1 MLTKRQNL
9 LETIRGGHPDRF
21 VNQFE
26 AFVMLSKPK
35 NPGYQSLKKGQGP
48 IVDDWGVTKIWPAD
62 NPGPFPVHTPDKIV
76 VKDITRWKDY
86 VKAPNVIFSEAEWE
100 PYIKKAE
107 EIDRNE
113 YFATMYKAPGIFEQ
127 SHYLCEM
134 QNAMIN
140 LYEEPDDM
148 KDLLKYIAE
157 YEIRLAEQVCKY
169 LKPDALFHH
178 DDWGSQ
184 NSTFMSRDMFE
195 EFLMPLYKDV
205 YGCYKENGVQLIV
218 HHSDSYAET
227 LVPCMIEMKIDIW
240 QGVMTTNNIP
250 ELIRKYGGQISF
262 MGGINSASI
271 DFEGWTPEIIE
282 KEVRRACDE
291 YGRLYF
297 IPGASQGGAISTYP
311 GVYEATSKAI
321 DEYSKIVF
329 GTE

>member
-1 MLTKRQNL
+1 
-9 LETIRGGHPDRF
+9 
-21 VNQFE
+21 
-26 AFVMLSKPK
+26 
-35 NPGYQSLKKGQGP
+35 
-48 IVDDWGVTKIWPAD
+48 
-62 NPGPFPVHTPDKIV
+62 
-76 VKDITRWKDY
+76 
-86 VKAPNVIFSEAEWE
+86 
-100 PYIKKAE
+100 
-107 EIDRNE
+107 
-113 YFATMYKAPGIFEQ
+113 MYKAPGIFEQ

-262 MGGINSASI
+262 MAASTALPLI
-271 DFEGWTPEIIE
+271 
-282 KEVRRACDE
+282 
-291 YGRLYF
+291 
-297 IPGASQGGAISTYP
+297 
-311 GVYEATSKAI
+311 SKAGPRKL
-321 DEYSKIVF
+321 SKRKSGAPATNTAGSTSFQAPPRAAQSAPIPAYTKLPRKLLTSTAKSYLGQNNPDLRCLF
-329 GTE
+329 IYIFPHTGSCCESGTIRWRQQLPSYCFYDKLLYYIRKRRR